1 MMIDGWHD
9 LISSPFTKGKTRRSK
24 VEMDSIELMEGDVGT
39 AQLPALVK
47 EWMQTQDDLNA
58 LSAEIREKRNRI
70 KTLRALIMKVMKG
83 EKIGQLKISAG
94 AVMARSKT
102 VKSAL
107 TKKYLV
113 TALTDYFKGDVAA
126 AAACAAYLEEN
137 RPVKVQESLTLEPA
151 GK

>member
-1 MMIDGWHD
+1 M
-9 LISSPFTKGKTRRSK
+9 
-24 VEMDSIELMEGDVGT
+24 ELMEGDVGT

-47 EWMQTQDDLNA
+47 EWMQTQDDLNT
-58 LSAEIREKRNRI
+58 LSAEVREKRNRV
-70 KTLRALIMKVMKG
+70 KVLRALIMKVMKG

-94 AVMARSKT
+94 AVMTRSKT

-107 TKKYLV
+107 TKKYLIG
-113 TALTDYFKGDVAA
+113 ALTDYFKGDAAA

-137 RPVKVQESLTLEPA
+137 RPMKMQESLTLEPA

>member
-1 MMIDGWHD
+1 
-9 LISSPFTKGKTRRSK
+9 
-24 VEMDSIELMEGDVGT
+24 MDESADVGK

-47 EWMQTQDDLNA
+47 EWMQTQDEVNT

-94 AVMARSKT
+94 AVMTRSKK
-102 VKSAL
+102 VKATM

-113 TALTDYFKGDVAA
+113 SALTDYFKGDAA
-126 AAACAAYLEEN
+126 TAAACAAFLEEN
-137 RPVKVQESLTLEPA
+137 RPIRVQENLTLEPHT
-151 GK
+151 G

>member
-1 MMIDGWHD
+1 
-9 LISSPFTKGKTRRSK
+9 
-24 VEMDSIELMEGDVGT
+24 MDTMELMEGDVGT

-47 EWMQTQDDLNA
+47 EWMQTQDDLNT
-58 LSAEIREKRNRI
+58 LSAEVREKRNRV
-70 KTLRALIMKVMKG
+70 KVLRALIMKVMKG

-107 TKKYLV
+107 TKKYLIG
-113 TALTDYFKGDVAA
+113 ALTDYFKGDAAA

-137 RPVKVQESLTLEPA
+137 RPMKVQESLTLEPV

>member
-1 MMIDGWHD
+1 MNYIE
-9 LISSPFTKGKTRRSK
+9 
-24 VEMDSIELMEGDVGT
+24 VMDESADVGK

-47 EWMQTQDDLNA
+47 EWMQTQDEVNT

-94 AVMARSKT
+94 AVMTRSKK
-102 VKSAL
+102 VKATM

-113 TALTDYFKGDVAA
+113 SALTDYFKGDAA
-126 AAACAAYLEEN
+126 TAAACAAFLEEN
-137 RPVKVQESLTLEPA
+137 RPIRVQENLTLEPHT
-151 GK
+151 G

>member
-1 MMIDGWHD
+1 MNTM
-9 LISSPFTKGKTRRSK
+9 
-24 VEMDSIELMEGDVGT
+24 ELMEGEVGT

-47 EWMQTQDDLNA
+47 EWMQTQDDLNT
-58 LSAEIREKRNRI
+58 LSAEVREKRNRV
-70 KTLRALIMKVMKG
+70 KVLRALIMKVMKG

-94 AVMARSKT
+94 AVMTRSKT

-107 TKKYLV
+107 TKKYLIG
-113 TALTDYFKGDVAA
+113 ALTDYFKGDAAA

-137 RPVKVQESLTLEPA
+137 RPMKVQESLTLEPV

>member
-1 MMIDGWHD
+1 MNYIE
-9 LISSPFTKGKTRRSK
+9 
-24 VEMDSIELMEGDVGT
+24 VMDESADVGK

-47 EWMQTQDDLNA
+47 EWMQTQDEVNT

-94 AVMARSKT
+94 AVMTRSKK
-102 VKSAL
+102 VKATM

-113 TALTDYFKGDVAA
+113 SALTDYFKGDAA
-126 AAACAAYLEEN
+126 TAAACAAFLEEN
-137 RPVKVQESLTLEPA
+137 RPIRVQENLTLEPHS
-151 GK
+151 G

>member
-1 MMIDGWHD
+1 M
-9 LISSPFTKGKTRRSK
+9 
-24 VEMDSIELMEGDVGT
+24 ELMEGDVGT
-39 AQLPALVK
+39 AQLPVLVK
-47 EWMQTQDDLNA
+47 EWMQTQDDLNT
-58 LSAEIREKRNRI
+58 LSAEVREKRNRV

-107 TKKYLV
+107 TKKYLIG
-113 TALTDYFKGDVAA
+113 ALTDYFKGDAAA

-137 RPVKVQESLTLEPA
+137 RPMKVQESLTLEPA
-151 GK
+151 SK

>member
-1 MMIDGWHD
+1 
-9 LISSPFTKGKTRRSK
+9 
-24 VEMDSIELMEGDVGT
+24 MDESADVGK

-47 EWMQTQDDLNA
+47 EWMQTQDEVNT

-94 AVMARSKT
+94 AVMTRSKK
-102 VKSAL
+102 VKATM

-113 TALTDYFKGDVAA
+113 SALTDYFKGDAA
-126 AAACAAYLEEN
+126 TAAACAAFLEEN
-137 RPVKVQESLTLEPA
+137 RPIRVQENLTLEPHS
-151 GK
+151 G

>member
-1 MMIDGWHD
+1 M
-9 LISSPFTKGKTRRSK
+9 
-24 VEMDSIELMEGDVGT
+24 ELMEGDVGK

-70 KTLRALIMKVMKG
+70 KTLRSLIMKVMKG
-83 EKIGQLKISAG
+83 ENIGQLKISAG

-102 VKSAL
+102 VKASL
-107 TKKYLV
+107 TKKYLIG
-113 TALTDYFKGDVAA
+113 ALTDYFKGDAAA
-126 AAACAAYLEEN
+126 AAACAAYLEEH
-137 RPVKVQESLTLEPA
+137 RPLKVQESLTLEPV